1 MAAATTRG
9 GCMFESPLRLR
20 ECSELLNQLK
30 SLCTYLDD
38 GDREVSTL
46 SQITMVCNLLK
57 ELGANMDLGFE
68 AQLDWCFA
76 VFRNV
81 SRDNQLGVVDRLRL
95 IEVIELRSMG
105 WKTDPAINEYY
116 AFKYKKLDRRSAEDN
131 NVLLE
136 QQACVI
142 NQAQKSEQLFCEPVT
157 KTRAPSARGTTVDL
171 GGQLETPSVAH
182 GETELWVRRITVGTE
197 VAYVSG
203 MSEGVVNMLTSAVQ
217 SLCPNVTADAL
228 LHTKQLPTLIPRDPA
243 ATLTGEVV
251 ASPMTYIQR
260 SGDASDATSIQNT
273 SDTSEVTNKH
283 EINPF
288 KRLESET
295 ERSSTGRHDMFLT
308 NLKTKCS
315 NDRPNQNKCFQ
326 KLGGAAQ
333 VSNGC
338 SEYGFNSLGT
348 ANEKPDQ
355 DKCPKE
361 LLSSVQY
368 TGSVDNAHEVSSA
381 FKTSTTSS
389 ERCRLS
395 HYAGHGHPAWLS
407 SGDGIQLLYTD
418 LKARRNAGEDSLERQ
433 FGKHKG
439 LMQPP
444 GNTEN
449 QKVELSGGFK
459 KLSQAEQFEGPGI
472 QPSSTT
478 QSQTVPLVDKSLGNT
493 NGIGY
498 AKQYGTH
505 GSSIQFSSKAVE
517 HVRHTDFHALG
528 VGDLPA
534 KKKQPGVLASSKE
547 LRSTDDHQAVVPH
560 PPKAAG
566 QSRPDRKVYTRE
578 FLLECLHS
586 PLAFEMP
593 PDFPRLDPLVEW
605 AMVRKDR
612 IY

>member
-1 MAAATTRG
+1 
-9 GCMFESPLRLR
+9 MFESPLRLR

-273 SDTSEVTNKH
+273 SDTSE
-283 EINPF
+283 
-288 KRLESET
+288 
-295 ERSSTGRHDMFLT
+295 
-308 NLKTKCS
+308 
-315 NDRPNQNKCFQ
+315 
-326 KLGGAAQ
+326 
-333 VSNGC
+333 
-338 SEYGFNSLGT
+338 
-348 ANEKPDQ
+348 
-355 DKCPKE
+355 
-361 LLSSVQY
+361 
-368 TGSVDNAHEVSSA
+368 
-381 FKTSTTSS
+381 
-389 ERCRLS
+389 
-395 HYAGHGHPAWLS
+395 
-407 SGDGIQLLYTD
+407 
-418 LKARRNAGEDSLERQ
+418 
-433 FGKHKG
+433 
-439 LMQPP
+439 
-444 GNTEN
+444 
-449 QKVELSGGFK
+449 
-459 KLSQAEQFEGPGI
+459 SQAEQFEGPGI